1 MPLAQSGRD
10 DQLRHI
16 TAERLLR
23 RIAEGHLR
31 GMVERQHSAA
41 RVDGDDCVEGRGQH
55 RLEERRESLLSG
67 WLRQGVTTY
76 AVTADFSTPSAVVA
90 EDQPLLRDGI
100 ASLLELNGFRVVGR
114 CENATDLLV
123 KVRSYTP
130 DVAVV
135 DIRMPPTYRDEGLQ
149 AAAEIR
155 ADHPDTGVLVL
166 SQHIEPEHA
175 ARLVASDASG
185 IGYLLKER
193 VRDGDDFIDAVRRVA
208 SGGTAFDPQVIAA
221 LVAGKGHTATE
232 RLSERELQV
241 LSLMAEGLSNA
252 AIGGRLYL
260 SPRAVERDISTIF
273 TKLDLTATDIHN
285 RRVLAVLSFLGVRPP
300 Q

>member
-1 MPLAQSGRD
+1 
-10 DQLRHI
+10 
-16 TAERLLR
+16 
-23 RIAEGHLR
+23 
-31 GMVERQHSAA
+31 
-41 RVDGDDCVEGRGQH
+41 
-55 RLEERRESLLSG
+55 
-67 WLRQGVTTY
+67 
-76 AVTADFSTPSAVVA
+76 VA

-100 ASLLELNGFRVVGR
+100 ASLLELGGFEVVGR
-114 CENATDLLV
+114 CEDAEDLLL
-123 KVRSYTP
+123 KVRSYAP

-135 DIRMPPTYRDEGLQ
+135 DIRMPPTHRDEGLR
-149 AAAEIR
+149 AAAEIKVR
-155 ADHPDTGVLVL
+155 HPGTGVLVL

-175 ARLVASDASG
+175 ARLVAGEPSG

-221 LVAGKGHTATE
+221 LVAGKGHTASE

-252 AIGGRLYL
+252 AIGSKLYL
-260 SPRAVERDISTIF
+260 SSRAVERDISAIF
-273 TKLDLTATDIHN
+273 TKLDLPATDVHN

-300 Q
+300 GPGSASA